1 MAYSSP
7 NAPEVV
13 DVLGTWLLSILQNLV
28 AIAIVLAIS
37 WRHDSRDLFLEKAA
51 AGAAIH
57 LATLAF
63 GMVLWRG
70 EARQWPFYRLKQWL
84 VVMGFVIAVAT
95 SPLLLIIAQ
104 AHDGTAGWASAL
116 TLFGA
121 MWATMAMLYPVRG
134 AMIGYSFGFAFLA
147 PIAALAGSTA
157 KAGSSITGMST
168 GSTLGSAALPSR
180 AKVRTRHCWMR

>member
-1 MAYSSP
+1 MGIVED
-7 NAPEVV
+7 NDELLV
-13 DVLGTWLLSILQNLV
+13 DLHLKRVQTLCRTWLLSILQNLV

-104 AHDGTAGWASAL
+104 AQ
-116 TLFGA
+116 
-121 MWATMAMLYPVRG
+121 
-134 AMIGYSFGFAFLA
+134 
-147 PIAALAGSTA
+147 
-157 KAGSSITGMST
+157 
-168 GSTLGSAALPSR
+168 
-180 AKVRTRHCWMR
+180 